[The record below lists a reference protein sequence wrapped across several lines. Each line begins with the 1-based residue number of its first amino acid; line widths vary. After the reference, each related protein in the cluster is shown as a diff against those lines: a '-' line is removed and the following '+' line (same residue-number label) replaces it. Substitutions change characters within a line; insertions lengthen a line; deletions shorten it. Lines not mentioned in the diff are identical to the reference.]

1 MGRWAGRRI
10 SIAFAEQ
17 NDPGGR
23 TGRSANLRE
32 RIGEIRA
39 MDKIVFATRNQGKIR
54 EIREIFRGIPVMTMD
69 EAGVHIEIEETGTT
83 FEENA
88 LLKARDVFRA
98 LSGSEENALVM
109 SDDSGIEIDFL
120 GGEPGVYSARF
131 LGVDTPYEI
140 KNRIILE
147 KLAEAKGEARS
158 ARYVCAIAAVAPDG
172 REVCLRQTVEG
183 FISEE
188 PAGNGGFGY
197 DPIFFVPEY
206 GKTMAQLRPEE
217 KNQISHRGKALRKMR
232 DQLERELLCNKRGR
246 E

>member
-1 MGRWAGRRI
+1 MARWADRRT
-10 SIAFAEQ
+10 SIAFAEL
-17 NDPGGR
+17 NDRGGG
-23 TGRSANLRE
+23 TGGKSARLRE
-32 RIGEIRA
+32 NRGKNRA
-39 MDKIVFATRNQGKIR
+39 MDKIVFATRNQGKLR
-54 EIREIFRGIPVMTMD
+54 EIREIFHGIPVMTMD
-69 EAGVHIEIEETGTT
+69 EAGVHFEIEETGVT

-88 LLKARDVFRA
+88 LLKARTVFRA
-98 LSGSEENALVM
+98 LSDTQVLVM

-120 GGEPGVYSARF
+120 GKEPGVYSSRF

-158 ARYVCAIAAVAPDG
+158 ARYVCAIAAVMPDG

-206 GKTMAQLRPEE
+206 GKTMAQLMPEE

-232 DQLERELLCNKRGR
+232 DQLERELL
-246 E
+246 